1 MKTSIIIMI
10 TLGCILLSCKK
21 EKQAAPENGEPFT
34 FIDNRDGQK
43 YKWVKIGTQVW
54 MAENLNYYT
63 PTGSW
68 YYNNDSISYAETYG
82 RFYIWNTMMNGQGQ
96 SNAIPSGVQGTCP
109 NGWHIPSDAEWQ
121 VLVNYLSTNNLNAD
135 DLKERGI
142 LHWKLGYEG
151 TNSTG
156 FTALPS
162 GGMNGAGS
170 WDMGSVAYFHSSTKS
185 AFASAWILQ
194 DDIEFLLRGDV
205 GPDVA
210 ACVRCLRNN

>member
-10 TLGCILLSCKK
+10 TLGCIFVSCKK
-21 EKQAAPENGEPFT
+21 EKQSNPENGEPYT
-34 FIDNRDGQK
+34 FIDSRDGQK

-68 YYNNDSISYAETYG
+68 YFNYDSISYAETYG
-82 RFYIWNTMMNGQGQ
+82 RHYSWNTMMNGQGQ
-96 SNAIPSGVQGTCP
+96 SNAIPSGVQGICP

-121 VLVNYLSTNNLNAD
+121 VLVNHLSTNNLNAS
-135 DLKERGI
+135 DLKERGV
-142 LHWKLGYEG
+142 LHWKPGYEG

-162 GGMNGAGS
+162 GYMEGIDS
-170 WDMGSVAYFHSSTKS
+170 WYMGSMAYFHSSTKS
-185 AFASAWILQ
+185 VFASSWILQ
-194 DDIEFLLRGDV
+194 YDIEDLLRGEV
-205 GPDVA
+205 GSTITG
-210 ACVRCLRNN
+210 CVRCLKNN